1 MPSKHSEHCDCPGGL
16 ATGGR
21 AVISPT
27 GCCPRCGVQGS
38 RRAAAIRDALAS
50 QNWQP
55 AIEDARHAGWAT
67 GYLTG
72 LAEGRRQAI
81 DALANPAALPAPP
94 LIGTAAPAAA
104 SPARRA
110 AA

>member
-1 MPSKHSEHCDCPGGL
+1 MPYEHFEHCDCPGGGP
-16 ATGGR
+16 GGR

-50 QNWQP
+50 QNWGS
-55 AIEDARHAGWAT
+55 AIEDARHAGWVT
-67 GYLTG
+67 GYLVG
-72 LAEGRRQAI
+72 LAEGRGQAI
-81 DALANPAALPAPP
+81 AALLDP
-94 LIGTAAPAAA
+94 AA
-104 SPARRA
+104 SPAPALIGTSTPEPQGA